1 MCAPSLA
8 SSLFLSRSLHAPS
21 PSLPFSP
28 FFSALQPRHPC
39 LWAAPALPALEVVP
53 GPRPA
58 FLSLLYTTP
67 LDPLQIGPL
76 LDSSS
81 QVSPCENAMCFLL
94 GPEVIT
100 QDLMMKSC
108 QKRTWEGQGGGRE
121 RHTVVSSESNK
132 ADDTLRRGRGQ
143 EQSFSKSPGCAEF
156 GEWTGS
162 EWCI

>member
-1 MCAPSLA
+1 MAEGVDTREVCVCPLA
-8 SSLFLSRSLHAPS
+8 LFLSL
-21 PSLPFSP
+21 SLPLPSCSLTLSP
-28 FFSALQPRHPC
+28 FFSAPQPRHPC

-81 QVSPCENAMCFLL
+81 QVSPFENAMCFLL

-108 QKRTWEGQGGGRE
+108 QKRTWEGQGERERE
-121 RHTVVSSESNK
+121 RHSGILGVK
-132 ADDTLRRGRGQ
+132 
-143 EQSFSKSPGCAEF
+143 QSR
-156 GEWTGS
+156 
-162 EWCI
+162 

>member
-1 MCAPSLA
+1 MCVPPRSLPL
-8 SSLFLSRSLHAPS
+8 SLSLSLHAPS

-28 FFSALQPRHPC
+28 FFSAPQPRHPC
-39 LWAAPALPALEVVP
+39 LWAAPALSALEVVL
-53 GPRPA
+53 GPLPA

-67 LDPLQIGPL
+67 LDPLQIVPL

-81 QVSPCENAMCFLL
+81 QVSPFENAMCFLL

-108 QKRTWEGQGGGRE
+108 QKRTWEGQGDRE
-121 RHTVVSSESNK
+121 RETQWYPRSQTKQMTHSEEEGDRSR
-132 ADDTLRRGRGQ
+132 ASASRQGV
-143 EQSFSKSPGCAEF
+143 QSLER
-156 GEWTGS
+156 TGS